1 MAAAFKKMNPV
12 AGGDVVA
19 DGSGTLRRPLAPPVD
34 PPPPPVSFTVQ
45 EVLKKVRRANKAAA
59 GGPGGTDYLT
69 LGAWFDEDD
78 AVSEAL
84 TSVLNLIA
92 AGSVPPAIVRLLTAG
107 RGLCVPKD
115 DKGGLRP
122 IVVGAVLLRLIGSLA
137 LQKESTA
144 INRYFLEPHPIQ
156 FGVGVQGGCELMAA
170 AVEAHLGANPS
181 HISMGCDAANAFNS
195 VCRSKLW
202 PVLRERFSSLEAFVR
217 VLYGAEADILF
228 ADGDDL
234 VVVKNAVGTRQGCS
248 CGSFIFA
255 LMIHPYLIQSFQFG
269 GVGVLV
275 VVITIHTATTT
286 QWSSPTITH

>member
-1 MAAAFKKMNPV
+1 
-12 AGGDVVA
+12 
-19 DGSGTLRRPLAPPVD
+19 
-34 PPPPPVSFTVQ
+34 VQ

-137 LQKESTA
+137 LQKESAA

-234 VVVKNAVGTRQGCS
+234 VVVKNGVGTKARCLRQNHQASPRPRSLTSVCPVARNLAALRASRLCTTGF
-248 CGSFIFA
+248 GSLVPPWA
-255 LMIHPYLIQSFQFG
+255 LMPSRWRLP
-269 GVGVLV
+269 
-275 VVITIHTATTT
+275 
-286 QWSSPTITH
+286 WRE